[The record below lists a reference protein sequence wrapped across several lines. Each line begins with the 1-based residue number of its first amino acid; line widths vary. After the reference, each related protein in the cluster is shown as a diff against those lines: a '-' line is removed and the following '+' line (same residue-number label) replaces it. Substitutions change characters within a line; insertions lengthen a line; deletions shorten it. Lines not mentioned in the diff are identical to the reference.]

1 MNSADASGDRDFDF
15 EEEGA
20 DAMGVLSDWIE
31 DFDFEG
37 MVRRYPLS
45 AVALAVLGGFMIGRT
60 RGDAVMAALSAYA
73 AGQVAER
80 VNTALGS
87 EVL

>member
-1 MNSADASGDRDFDF
+1 MSSAEGASEREFDF
-15 EEEGA
+15 EEGGA

-31 DFDFEG
+31 DFDLEG

-45 AVALAVLGGFMIGRT
+45 AVTLAAVGGFVIGRT
-60 RGDAVMAALSAYA
+60 RGNAVMAALSAYA

-80 VNTALGS
+80 VNSVLGS
-87 EVL
+87 DVL